1 MRYVGID
8 GDNIGNKLEL
18 CLLENN
24 EIGVKLLSREVEGIL
39 LNFSQQLSAL
49 GMEIIFCSGDSLLCK
64 GESINL
70 SYLSKLVKI
79 EKNSIKFSV
88 GVGYTVKDAY
98 IALKYAKAS
107 GKNKLVSLENDR
119 YTVV

>member
-18 CLLENN
+18 CLLKND
-24 EIGVKLLSREVEGIL
+24 EIGVRLLSKEVEGIL
-39 LNFSQQLSAL
+39 LSFSQQLKAL

-64 GESINL
+64 GENINL
-70 SYLSKLVKI
+70 NYLSKLVRI
-79 EKNSIKFSV
+79 EKNSIKFSA

-107 GKNKLVSLENDR
+107 GKDKLVLLENDR
-119 YTVV
+119 YTIF